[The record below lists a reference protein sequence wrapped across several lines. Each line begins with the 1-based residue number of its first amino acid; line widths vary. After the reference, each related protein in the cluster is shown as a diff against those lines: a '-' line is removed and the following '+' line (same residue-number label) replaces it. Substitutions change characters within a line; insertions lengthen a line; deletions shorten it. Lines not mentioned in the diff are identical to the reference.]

1 MVRSGV
7 EDLFSRPGYCM
18 FIASR
23 RQSLAEAGEHRTAA
37 QLQAEWQALSS
48 EERAELESCSQR
60 RSAAD
65 VRQTLLQQKEQI
77 QSRQPVRPAPQT
89 RVGAKHKPLAVPV
102 FPAKRAVPEGCS
114 REDLEDNLR
123 RQATAAA
130 RPRPC
135 GDLETE
141 SAQILGPRLSFDWED
156 QEEGSAELI
165 VTPAEGADLRELLK
179 QELQRTISIQ
189 QVESLK
195 KQRLASEAVA
205 AAK

>member
-1 MVRSGV
+1 M
-7 EDLFSRPGYCM
+7 FSPGYCM

-23 RQSLAEAGEHRTAA
+23 RKSLAEAGEHRTAA
-37 QLQAEWQALSS
+37 QLQAEWQALTS
-48 EERAELESCSQR
+48 EERAELESCGQRCSR

-65 VRQTLLQQKEQI
+65 VRQTLLQQKEQM
-77 QSRQPVRPAPQT
+77 QCRQPVRPAPQT

-102 FPAKRAVPEGCS
+102 FPAKRAAPESCS
-114 REDLEDNLR
+114 RQDLADNLR

-130 RPRPC
+130 RQPGPC

-179 QELQRTISIQ
+179 KELQRTISIQ

-205 AAK
+205 AAE